1 MFGRATIRLGI
12 GPRSSFYLIY
22 VTISSCGFFIT
33 CVVVCCDTQGKVD
46 DHRRK
51 WDRSEFEKLARERL
65 AAEEREVK
73 SSSSRDV
80 GRREPPV
87 KRDLLKP
94 RDYKVCFFLRHF
106 LHEWKTQLLFNRC
119 VSPINVQYTSM

>member
-1 MFGRATIRLGI
+1 MVCL
-12 GPRSSFYLIY
+12 SLL
-22 VTISSCGFFIT
+22 SCA
-33 CVVVCCDTQGKVD
+33 CVVVVVDTQGKVD

-94 RDYKVCFFLRHF
+94 RDYKVVFVSCVFDVKENLSCFL
-106 LHEWKTQLLFNRC
+106 
-119 VSPINVQYTSM
+119 I

>member
-1 MFGRATIRLGI
+1 M
-12 GPRSSFYLIY
+12 
-22 VTISSCGFFIT
+22 
-33 CVVVCCDTQGKVD
+33 D

-65 AAEEREVK
+65 AAEEKEVK
-73 SSSSRDV
+73 SSSSRDI

-94 RDYKVCFFLRHF
+94 RDYKVAHAYCHFFVCIVLCFAYA
-106 LHEWKTQLLFNRC
+106 LL
-119 VSPINVQYTSM
+119 M

>member
-1 MFGRATIRLGI
+1 MLSIARVFCDNFA
-12 GPRSSFYLIY
+12 
-22 VTISSCGFFIT
+22 VTYCA
-33 CVVVCCDTQGKVD
+33 VLTQGKVD

-73 SSSSRDV
+73 SSSSRDI
-80 GRREPPV
+80 GRREPVV

-94 RDYKVCFFLRHF
+94 REYKVFL
-106 LHEWKTQLLFNRC
+106 C
-119 VSPINVQYTSM
+119 VCVLVYHYTFCIYISL

>member
-1 MFGRATIRLGI
+1 MVMKSRAAWRLTLVCNSVVEVIRN
-12 GPRSSFYLIY
+12 LIF
-22 VTISSCGFFIT
+22 CCT
-33 CVVVCCDTQGKVD
+33 CNFLCCLFAVQHFMYQLLLTQSKVD

-65 AAEEREVK
+65 AAEEKEVK

-80 GRREPPV
+80 ARREPPV

-94 RDYKVCFFLRHF
+94 REYKVYV
-106 LHEWKTQLLFNRC
+106 LLF
-119 VSPINVQYTSM
+119 SPNCSG

>member
-1 MFGRATIRLGI
+1 
-12 GPRSSFYLIY
+12 
-22 VTISSCGFFIT
+22 
-33 CVVVCCDTQGKVD
+33 VD

-51 WDRSEFEKLARERL
+51 WDRSEFEKLACERL

-73 SSSSRDV
+73 SSSSRDL

-106 LHEWKTQLLFNRC
+106 FTRMENSAAFQSVC
-119 VSPINVQYTSM
+119 VTHKCTIYQYVILSDIL